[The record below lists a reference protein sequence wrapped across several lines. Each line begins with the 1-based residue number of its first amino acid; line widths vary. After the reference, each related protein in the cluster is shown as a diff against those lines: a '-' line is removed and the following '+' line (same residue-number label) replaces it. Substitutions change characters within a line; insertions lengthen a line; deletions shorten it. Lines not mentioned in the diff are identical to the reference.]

1 LEFRLSFK
9 VVRVALQLY
18 YLLCI
23 LLVYFRIFLDREKK
37 EARKLLP
44 IF

>member
-1 LEFRLSFK
+1 MEFRLSFK

-18 YLLCI
+18 YT
-23 LLVYFRIFLDREKK
+23 VYCSYIRIFLDREKK

>member
-1 LEFRLSFK
+1 MEFRLSFK
-9 VVRVALQLY
+9 VVRVALLQL
-18 YLLCI
+18 LFT
-23 LLVYFRIFLDREKK
+23 VYCSYIRIFLDREKK